1 VEGGTTEDAD
11 AVIDTLR
18 HAMRASAAL
27 AQSRLPARR
36 LIVDMDPTAQE
47 EQFAEDT
54 SAVVEATYHGAATSI
69 AALRA
74 ELLVPIMSAAQAE
87 SSSAL
92 LLRGFLSD
100 AEMAL
105 IFEAAA
111 VMPSPEAAQKDYSA
125 ETGAHVALNLH
136 KDGYFAS
143 KSPEL
148 CSKLVQHMQS
158 QPGRWAEP
166 GSALGVRCI
175 EFHTYTEGGG
185 LMMKD
190 HRDYGSVLTLSVLLS
205 DPQSLEDEHLSE
217 EASGEE
223 RERRRK
229 ACRSRQKKKNRQVR
243 RAASEADA
251 GRSESRESAGH
262 IAAAIDDPLPIT
274 NARSLEAATRL
285 LEASA
290 LADIHMTPTELLRVA
305 LTRAESEEA
314 RPTTYADGSLELG
327 ITCSSLPDL
336 GCLELGD
343 ESELDVAPPAVAGA
357 ATFSGGEF
365 FTWLDGEPNVHVMG
379 RGDAILFHSEK
390 VHNVRPITRG
400 VRHSL
405 VVELWLKPDT
415 ISDRYN

>member
-1 VEGGTTEDAD
+1 VEGGTTDDAD

-27 AQSRLPARR
+27 AQPRLPARR
-36 LIVDMDPTAQE
+36 LIVDMDPMAQE

-100 AEMAL
+100 AEIAL

-111 VMPSPEAAQKDYSA
+111 AMPSPETAQKDYSA

-143 KSPEL
+143 KGPEL

-205 DPQSLEDEHLSE
+205 HPQSLDENLSE

-229 ACRSRQKKKNRQVR
+229 AGRSRQKKKNRQVR
-243 RAASEADA
+243 RATSEAEA
-251 GRSESRESAGH
+251 GRGEAREGAGH
-262 IAAAIDDPLPIT
+262 IAAAIDHPTPIT

-305 LTRAESEEA
+305 LTRAESEET
-314 RPTTYADGSLELG
+314 RPTTHADGVLELG
-327 ITCSSLPDL
+327 VTCTSLPDL

-415 ISDRYN
+415 TNDRYN

>member
-1 VEGGTTEDAD
+1 VEGGTTDDAD

-27 AQSRLPARR
+27 AQTRLPARR
-36 LIVDMDPTAQE
+36 LIVDMDPMAQE

-87 SSSAL
+87 SSSVL

-100 AEMAL
+100 AEIAL

-111 VMPSPEAAQKDYSA
+111 AMPSPEAAQKDYSA

-205 DPQSLEDEHLSE
+205 HPQSLDENLSE

-229 ACRSRQKKKNRQVR
+229 ADRSRQKKKNRQVR
-243 RAASEADA
+243 RATSEAEA
-251 GRSESRESAGH
+251 GRGEARESAGH
-262 IAAAIDDPLPIT
+262 IAAAIDHPTPIT

-305 LTRAESEEA
+305 LTRAESEET
-314 RPTTYADGSLELG
+314 RPTTHTDGLLELG
-327 ITCSSLPDL
+327 DPDL

-357 ATFSGGEF
+357 AAFSGGEF

-415 ISDRYN
+415 TNDRYN